1 MKISMISLGCAKNK
15 IDSELFLGL
24 AAKYGMDIND
34 NYNAIE
40 LVDSS
45 DLSEADIIVINTCGF
60 IESAKKESIDTI
72 LDMLDYQKEGK
83 IIVVMGCLVERYL
96 DDLKKEIPE
105 VNYYLPIH
113 NYHELFKFFQK
124 ILNTTKKYDFY
135 KSDRV
140 LSTPSKSAYIR
151 IGEGCDNCCTYCA
164 IPLIRGKY
172 RSRPIEDILAEC
184 EYLHSMNI
192 NELTV
197 IAQDT
202 SKYGIDMKDMSL
214 ATLLSK
220 IAELNYF
227 KWIRVLYLYPD
238 EITDELIATFKKY
251 DSIVKYFDIPIQHCN
266 NRLLKLMNRRG
277 SKELIINLIN
287 KIRKEIPNAIVR
299 TTLIV
304 GFPGE
309 TDEEFNELVDFIDE
323 IKFDHLG
330 AFTYSAEDDTKAA
343 LMDNQI
349 DESIKQKR
357 LDIIMNHQYFINQKR
372 LDSLIGKTFEAI
384 FDHID
389 LDLNCYVFRNYS
401 QALDDA
407 DGYIYVEMFD
417 DAEIGE
423 FYKIQITDHSDY
435 DLYGK
440 INIHA

>member
-24 AAKYGMDIND
+24 AAKYGIDIND

-83 IIVVMGCLVERYL
+83 IIAVMGCLVERYL

-238 EITDELIATFKKY
+238 EITDELIVTFKKY

-287 KIRKEIPNAIVR
+287 KIRKEIPNAIIR
-299 TTLIV
+299 TTLIL
-304 GFPGE
+304 GFPDE
-309 TDEEFNELVDFIDE
+309 TVEEFNELVQFVDE
-323 IKFDHLG
+323 VKFDHLG
-330 AFTYSAEDDTKAA
+330 AFTYSPEEDTKAFD
-343 LMDNQI
+343 MPNQI
-349 DESIKQKR
+349 DDEEKERR
-357 LDIIMNHQYFINQKR
+357 LDVIMSHQYQVNQNR
-372 LDSLIGKTFEAI
+372 LDDLIGKTFSAI

-389 LDLNCYVFRNYS
+389 LELNCYVFRYYG

-407 DGYIYVEMFD
+407 DGYIYVDIFD

-423 FYKIQITDHSDY
+423 FYNILITDHSDY

-440 INIHA
+440 KI

>member
-96 DDLKKEIPE
+96 DELKKEIPE
-105 VNYYLPIH
+105 VDYFLPIRS
-113 NYHELFKFFQK
+113 YPKLFKFFQE
-124 ILNTTKKYDFY
+124 LLSTNKKYDFY
-135 KSDRV
+135 KSNRI
-140 LSTPSKSAYIR
+140 LSTPSKSAYLR

>member
-140 LSTPSKSAYIR
+140 LATPSKSAYIR

-202 SKYGIDMKDMSL
+202 SKYGIDMKDMNL

-423 FYKIQITDHSDY
+423 FYKIEITDHSDY

-440 INIHA
+440 

>member
-1 MKISMISLGCAKNK
+1 M
-15 IDSELFLGL
+15 
-24 AAKYGMDIND
+24 
-34 NYNAIE
+34 
-40 LVDSS
+40 
-45 DLSEADIIVINTCGF
+45 
-60 IESAKKESIDTI
+60 
-72 LDMLDYQKEGK
+72 
-83 IIVVMGCLVERYL
+83 
-96 DDLKKEIPE
+96 EI
-105 VNYYLPIH
+105 
-113 NYHELFKFFQK
+113 
-124 ILNTTKKYDFY
+124 
-135 KSDRV
+135 
-140 LSTPSKSAYIR
+140 
-151 IGEGCDNCCTYCA
+151 
-164 IPLIRGKY
+164 
-172 RSRPIEDILAEC
+172 ILAEC
-184 EYLHSMNI
+184 DYLHMLNI
-192 NELTV
+192 NELTI

-202 SKYGIDMKDMSL
+202 SKYGIDINSSL
-214 ATLLSK
+214 ATLLTK
-220 IAELNYF
+220 ISEKNYF

-238 EITDELIATFKKY
+238 EITDELIQVFKKY

-266 NRLLKLMNRRG
+266 NRILKAMNRRG
-277 SKELIINLIN
+277 SKELIIDLVN

-423 FYKIQITDHSDY
+423 FYKIEITDHSDY

-440 INIHA
+440 LKAL